1 MKATIDERVNFI
13 RTHDMEADPTLPVR
27 ESRAAES
34 QENKRK
40 NTKAKVQVQAQP
52 TTITVALAAL
62 LLFRDD
68 SNNIF

>member
-1 MKATIDERVNFI
+1 
-13 RTHDMEADPTLPVR
+13 MEADPTLPVR

-40 NTKAKVQVQAQP
+40 NTKAKVQVQVQAQP

-68 SNNIF
+68 SNNISIIINAYFLLITTPK